1 MAEPR
6 RKTFRDIL
14 IVVLIAAG
22 TAALLLL
29 IMHIHSLQ

>member
-1 MAEPR
+1 MAWP
-6 RKTFRDIL
+6 KTLRDVL

-29 IMHIHSLQ
+29 VMHIHSLR